1 MPITVAAAALALVG
15 ACGGHAEPAAAP
27 HGSPFERF
35 AATTPRVGEAA
46 PDFELA
52 AIDGRRV
59 RLKDE
64 LRRGPVVVI
73 FGSFT

>member
-1 MPITVAAAALALVG
+1 MRTTTILALALLG
-15 ACGGHAEPAAAP
+15 ACAHHDPSPPAAG
-27 HGSPFERF
+27 GSPFDRF
-35 AATTPRVGEAA
+35 AATSPVVGDRA
-46 PDFELA
+46 PDFDLA

-59 RLKDE
+59 RLADE